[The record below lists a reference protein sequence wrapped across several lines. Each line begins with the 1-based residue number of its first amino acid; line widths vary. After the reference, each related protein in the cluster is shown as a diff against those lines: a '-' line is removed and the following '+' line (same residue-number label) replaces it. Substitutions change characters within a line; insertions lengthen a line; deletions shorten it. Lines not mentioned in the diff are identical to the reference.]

1 MITFYATAFLLVV
14 LVLVLLFRPFV
25 WKANDQHASRKQLNA
40 AIYKEELAKLE
51 KERADGLIDE
61 PRYQI
66 AHAEIR
72 QRLFQDIQDEDGVA
86 VLGSPQKTMIAA
98 TVFVPALAVLI
109 YYWLGSAQ
117 QIADGSAKQ
126 QVAQQNV
133 EKMVQGLAAKLEQD
147 PSNLKGWTMLAR
159 SYKVMGRPKDAE
171 KAYDRASSYLDGDA
185 QLLADYADVA
195 ASNANGNFAGKPRAI
210 LKRALKADPNNMMA
224 LWLEGTADY
233 NEGNYRSA
241 IQVWTR
247 LSKLLPA
254 DSDDARMIQGSIIE
268 ARGKANLPP
277 ENVAQDKPITP
288 SVSGGKS
295 VGGVVELSPDLKS
308 RVKPDDIVMV
318 IAKAPDARMP
328 VAIMRG
334 KVSELPM
341 RFVLNDAL
349 AMTPDALI
357 SNLNAVSV
365 EVRVSKSGQAKPVSG
380 DLYSAPIVVKVGAN
394 QLKLVVDQVRP

>member
-1 MITFYATAFLLVV
+1 
-14 LVLVLLFRPFV
+14 VLLFRPFV

-295 VGGVVELSPDLKS
+295 VGGIVELSPDLKS